1 MSLTP
6 RERVL
11 MALGHQEPDR
21 VPLALWGSW
30 YGITDRLYF
39 TILETLRWEPVPP
52 FRPELLHSVNYY
64 DDRLLEALHVDVRH
78 VDSGAVAGCART
90 GPNDRDA
97 FGVSWVTVGPFRSPR
112 GHPLREATV
121 EEIERHPFPEP
132 DAVIDAGAIRERLN
146 NIRRAGQEYAVFG
159 RAVASYGF
167 FEMAQALRQPEQ
179 LLVDLAL
186 DPDVVHA
193 LIGRLYDCYAS
204 LIDRFLEIA
213 GEQLDVIELPGD
225 DFAGN
230 IGLIISPTMFDEY
243 FKEPYRRLIALI
255 KQRCPHVRVVYHSDG
270 AMTDLMPRV
279 VEIGADVF
287 HSMEP
292 LPAWDLGEVKR
303 LYGDRLAFM
312 GGIDIREAL
321 QGDKERVRAEVTTRL
336 RELGQGGGYVLAPA
350 NHLQWDIAPENVFS
364 LYEIARERGRYPL
377 SG

>member
-11 MALGHQEPDR
+11 TALGHEEPDR

-30 YGITDRLYF
+30 YGVTDRLYF
-39 TILETLRWEPVPP
+39 NILKTLGWEPVPP
-52 FRPELLHSVNYY
+52 FRPALLHSVNYY
-64 DDRLLEALHVDVRH
+64 DDRLLDALHVDVRH
-78 VDSGAVAGCART
+78 VDCGAVAASATPEPDG
-90 GPNDRDA
+90 RDA
-97 FGVSWVTVGPFRSPR
+97 FGLTWVTRGPYRSPG

-121 EEIERHPFPEP
+121 
-132 DAVIDAGAIRERLN
+132 DAIARYPLPTADALIDAHGIRERLQT
-146 NIRRAGQEYAVFG
+146 IRGMNREYAVVG

-179 LLVDLAL
+179 FLMDLAL
-186 DPDVVHA
+186 DPDAVHT
-193 LIGRLYDCYAS
+193 LIGRLYDWYAG
-204 LIDRFLEIA
+204 LIERFLDIG

-230 IGLIISPTMFDEY
+230 TGLIISPKMFDQY

-255 KQRCPHVRVVYHSDG
+255 KARCPHLRVVYHADG
-270 AMTDLMPRV
+270 VMTDLLPRL
-279 VEIGADVF
+279 VEIGVDVF
-287 HSMEP
+287 HSIEP
-292 LPAWDLGEVKR
+292 LPAWDLGEIKR

-321 QGDKERVRAEVTTRL
+321 QGGKARVEAEVTARL
-336 RELGQGGGYVLAPA
+336 LELGPGGGYVLAPA
-350 NHLQWDIAPENVFS
+350 NHLQWDIPPENLFT

-377 SG
+377 DV